1 MQFESTHA
9 PLVSVVIPN
18 YNHAPYLQERIESV
32 FGQEMDD
39 MEVILLDD
47 CSTDSSRE
55 IIERYRG
62 HDKVSHI
69 VCNDSNSG
77 STFAQWKRGIGLA
90 RGKYVWIAESDDSAD
105 AGFLSVLVPLLE
117 AHQKAVVAYCG
128 SHIIDASGS
137 VIQGAD
143 WDRMGKKAP
152 RVELLDPHTMI
163 RRNLLMNNGIYN
175 ASMAVF
181 RRETAPAIDSRLTS
195 MRFCGDWWFWA
206 KLAMRGD
213 AIRLRERHNYFRQ
226 HSRKVSPSAS
236 KEGLTYREGFTVIN
250 AMADFLDLSQRQ
262 REVLAGRTL
271 KRLKRFPALSPRCN
285 VEIRSGFE
293 SLLRGDGWRNPVKL
307 RVLYELDKVMNF
319 SHLHD

>member
-1 MQFESTHA
+1 
-9 PLVSVVIPN
+9 
-18 YNHAPYLQERIESV
+18 
-32 FGQEMDD
+32 
-39 MEVILLDD
+39 
-47 CSTDSSRE
+47 
-55 IIERYRG
+55 
-62 HDKVSHI
+62 
-69 VCNDSNSG
+69 
-77 STFAQWKRGIGLA
+77 
-90 RGKYVWIAESDDSAD
+90 
-105 AGFLSVLVPLLE
+105 
-117 AHQKAVVAYCG
+117 
-128 SHIIDASGS
+128 
-137 VIQGAD
+137 
-143 WDRMGKKAP
+143 
-152 RVELLDPHTMI
+152 MI

-206 KLAMRGD
+206 ELAMRGD

-293 SLLRGDGWRNPVKL
+293 RLLRGDGWRSPVKL
-307 RVLYELDKVMNF
+307 RLLYELDKVMNF